1 MNDNIK
7 EQGDELVADIKHSL
21 EWALREHGVDG
32 QLALRDM
39 LLRELGLQAVGE
51 IDGQNTKW
59 TVVSEKLD
67 EIDGHHLYVIA

>member
-21 EWALREHGVDG
+21 EWALREHGVEG
-32 QLALRDM
+32 RLALREM
-39 LLRELGLQAVGE
+39 LLRELGLQV
-51 IDGQNTKW
+51 I
-59 TVVSEKLD
+59 D